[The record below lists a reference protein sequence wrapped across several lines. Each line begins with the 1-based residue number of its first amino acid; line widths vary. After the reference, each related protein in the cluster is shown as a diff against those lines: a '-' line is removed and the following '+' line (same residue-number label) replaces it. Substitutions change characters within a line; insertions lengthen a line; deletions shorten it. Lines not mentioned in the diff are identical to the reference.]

1 MSNSQ
6 DASTQSSE
14 YEFKSDELDAIGE
27 VMNIGMGS
35 AATSLSSML
44 DRQVVITTPKMNVKP
59 MKDEDYAA
67 LEPAMVVKIEFVEGV
82 FGTNIMVF
90 RRRDMQIIL
99 NLLMGND
106 DIPDEDENFEF
117 DDLSMSAACEVANQM
132 MGAAATALSE
142 VFSRSVNISTPEA
155 FVSQKGESINKTVFG
170 KSTVEDMVGV
180 SFNLTIN
187 GVMNSNFI
195 SMLPTSF
202 AKDIVTILMNA
213 NQAEAP
219 SPAQSNSEQTA
230 SQQSSEQQQVAPQQP
245 SEQQQAAPQQPSEQ
259 QQAVSQQP
267 SEQQQAVSQQPSEQ
281 QQAVPQQPSE
291 QQQAAPQQPPVQQ
304 QQAVS
309 QQMPMQQQAVPQ
321 QMPMQQQAVPQQM
334 PMQQQAVPQQMPMQQ
349 QAVPQQMP
357 MQQGGYSYPQQQ
369 GPSFSGPMGGMISN
383 QSPVGVKKAKF
394 PDFSQQGNNNVAP
407 LNSVNIEMLMNVP
420 LEVSVEIGKTRRPIR
435 EIADFGQGTVIEL
448 DKQAGAPV
456 DIIVNGQLL
465 AHGDVVVIGDNFG
478 VRITEIVG
486 TKELMDSL
494 SNL

>member
-1 MSNSQ
+1 VSNSQ
-6 DASTQSSE
+6 DASTQSSG

-219 SPAQSNSEQTA
+219 SPAQSNLKQTA
-230 SQQSSEQQQVAPQQP
+230 SQQPSEQQQAAPQQPSEQQQTVPQQP

-259 QQAVSQQP
+259 QQAALQQP
-267 SEQQQAVSQQPSEQ
+267 PVQ

-291 QQQAAPQQPPVQQ
+291 QQQTVPQQPSEQQ
-304 QQAVS
+304 QDVP

-334 PMQQQAVPQQMPMQQ
+334 PMQQQAVSQQMPMQQ

>member
-6 DASTQSSE
+6 DASTQSSG

-219 SPAQSNSEQTA
+219 SPAQSNLKQTA
-230 SQQSSEQQQVAPQQP
+230 SQQP

-259 QQAVSQQP
+259 QQT
-267 SEQQQAVSQQPSEQ
+267 
-281 QQAVPQQPSE
+281 VPQQPSE
-291 QQQAAPQQPPVQQ
+291 QQQD
-304 QQAVS
+304 
-309 QQMPMQQQAVPQ
+309 
-321 QMPMQQQAVPQQM
+321 
-334 PMQQQAVPQQMPMQQ
+334 VPQQMPMQQ

>member
-219 SPAQSNSEQTA
+219 SPAQSNLKQTA
-230 SQQSSEQQQVAPQQP
+230 SQQP

-259 QQAVSQQP
+259 QQAALQQP
-267 SEQQQAVSQQPSEQ
+267 PVQ

-291 QQQAAPQQPPVQQ
+291 QQQTVPQQPSEQQ
-304 QQAVS
+304 QDVP

-334 PMQQQAVPQQMPMQQ
+334 PMQQQAVSQQMPMQQ

-369 GPSFSGPMGGMISN
+369 GPSFSGPMGGIISN

>member
-6 DASTQSSE
+6 DASTQSSG

-219 SPAQSNSEQTA
+219 SPAQSNLKQTA
-230 SQQSSEQQQVAPQQP
+230 SQQPSEQQQAAPQQPSEQQQTVPQQP

-259 QQAVSQQP
+259 QQAALQQP
-267 SEQQQAVSQQPSEQ
+267 PVQ

-291 QQQAAPQQPPVQQ
+291 QQQTVPQQPSEQQ
-304 QQAVS
+304 QD
-309 QQMPMQQQAVPQ
+309 VPQ
-321 QMPMQQQAVPQQM
+321 QMPM
-334 PMQQQAVPQQMPMQQ
+334 
-349 QAVPQQMP
+349 
-357 MQQGGYSYPQQQ
+357 
-369 GPSFSGPMGGMISN
+369 
-383 QSPVGVKKAKF
+383 
-394 PDFSQQGNNNVAP
+394 
-407 LNSVNIEMLMNVP
+407 
-420 LEVSVEIGKTRRPIR
+420 
-435 EIADFGQGTVIEL
+435 
-448 DKQAGAPV
+448 
-456 DIIVNGQLL
+456 
-465 AHGDVVVIGDNFG
+465 
-478 VRITEIVG
+478 
-486 TKELMDSL
+486 
-494 SNL
+494 

>member
-6 DASTQSSE
+6 DASTQSSG

-219 SPAQSNSEQTA
+219 SPAQSNLKQTA
-230 SQQSSEQQQVAPQQP
+230 SQQPSEQQQAAPQQPSEQQQTVPQQP

-259 QQAVSQQP
+259 QQAALQQP
-267 SEQQQAVSQQPSEQ
+267 PVQ

-291 QQQAAPQQPPVQQ
+291 QQQTVPQQPSEQQ
-304 QQAVS
+304 QD
-309 QQMPMQQQAVPQ
+309 VPQ
-321 QMPMQQQAVPQQM
+321 QMPMQQQAVS
-334 PMQQQAVPQQMPMQQ
+334 QQMPMQQ

>member
-6 DASTQSSE
+6 DASTQSSG

-219 SPAQSNSEQTA
+219 SPAQSNLKQTA
-230 SQQSSEQQQVAPQQP
+230 SQQP

-259 QQAVSQQP
+259 QQAALQQP
-267 SEQQQAVSQQPSEQ
+267 PVQ

-291 QQQAAPQQPPVQQ
+291 QQQTVPQQPSEQQ
-304 QQAVS
+304 QD
-309 QQMPMQQQAVPQ
+309 VPQ

-334 PMQQQAVPQQMPMQQ
+334 PMQQQAVSQQMPMQQ

>member
-219 SPAQSNSEQTA
+219 SPAQSNLKQTA
-230 SQQSSEQQQVAPQQP
+230 SQQP

-259 QQAVSQQP
+259 QQAALQQP
-267 SEQQQAVSQQPSEQ
+267 PVQ

-291 QQQAAPQQPPVQQ
+291 QQQTVPQQPSEQQ
-304 QQAVS
+304 QD
-309 QQMPMQQQAVPQ
+309 VPQ

-334 PMQQQAVPQQMPMQQ
+334 PMQQQAVSQQMPMQQ

>member
-6 DASTQSSE
+6 DASTQSSG

-219 SPAQSNSEQTA
+219 SPAQSNLKQTA
-230 SQQSSEQQQVAPQQP
+230 SQQP

-259 QQAVSQQP
+259 P
-267 SEQQQAVSQQPSEQ
+267 
-281 QQAVPQQPSE
+281 
-291 QQQAAPQQPPVQQ
+291 
-304 QQAVS
+304 
-309 QQMPMQQQAVPQ
+309 
-321 QMPMQQQAVPQQM
+321 
-334 PMQQQAVPQQMPMQQ
+334 
-349 QAVPQQMP
+349 
-357 MQQGGYSYPQQQ
+357 
-369 GPSFSGPMGGMISN
+369 
-383 QSPVGVKKAKF
+383 
-394 PDFSQQGNNNVAP
+394 
-407 LNSVNIEMLMNVP
+407 
-420 LEVSVEIGKTRRPIR
+420 
-435 EIADFGQGTVIEL
+435 ADCSATAL
-448 DKQAGAPV
+448 
-456 DIIVNGQLL
+456 
-465 AHGDVVVIGDNFG
+465 
-478 VRITEIVG
+478 
-486 TKELMDSL
+486 
-494 SNL
+494 

>member
-6 DASTQSSE
+6 DASTQSSG

-219 SPAQSNSEQTA
+219 SPAQSNLKQTA
-230 SQQSSEQQQVAPQQP
+230 SQQPSEQQQAAPQQPSEQQQTVPQQP

-259 QQAVSQQP
+259 QQAALQQP
-267 SEQQQAVSQQPSEQ
+267 PVQ

-291 QQQAAPQQPPVQQ
+291 QQQTVPQQPSEQQ
-304 QQAVS
+304 QD
-309 QQMPMQQQAVPQ
+309 
-321 QMPMQQQAVPQQM
+321 
-334 PMQQQAVPQQMPMQQ
+334 VPQQMPMQQ

>member
-6 DASTQSSE
+6 DASTQSSG

-219 SPAQSNSEQTA
+219 SPAQSNLKQTA
-230 SQQSSEQQQVAPQQP
+230 SQQP

-259 QQAVSQQP
+259 QQAALQQP
-267 SEQQQAVSQQPSEQ
+267 PVQ

-291 QQQAAPQQPPVQQ
+291 QQQTVPQQPSEQQ
-304 QQAVS
+304 QDVP

-334 PMQQQAVPQQMPMQQ
+334 PMQQQAVSQQMPMQQ

>member
-6 DASTQSSE
+6 DASTQSSG

-219 SPAQSNSEQTA
+219 SPAQSNLKQTA
-230 SQQSSEQQQVAPQQP
+230 SQQP

-259 QQAVSQQP
+259 QQAALQQP
-267 SEQQQAVSQQPSEQ
+267 PVQ

-291 QQQAAPQQPPVQQ
+291 QQQTVPQQPSEQQ
-304 QQAVS
+304 QD
-309 QQMPMQQQAVPQ
+309 
-321 QMPMQQQAVPQQM
+321 
-334 PMQQQAVPQQMPMQQ
+334 VPQQMPMQQ